1 MATVRP
7 TPPVAAPDA
16 RTPGRRRAAV
26 ASDRPR
32 LPKATPWPSR
42 RGEWPTHCPLCF
54 GALEPLP
61 GAGGYARHRS
71 ARCSA
76 QCVLTTRQYQPEELA
91 IRGARDVE
99 VAARHRARFVAR
111 WACHYASMRHVWP
124 ALTIERFIAVIACA
138 DVADLWSYR
147 MLRDDDLAA
156 VLLVLAGFMRVPE
169 VAGGDAVGAD
179 AAAGDVAC
187 AGAPFADAS
196 SAVTPSSGARFAD
209 APSTVTPSS
218 GARFADAPSV
228 VTPSSGARFAD
239 ASSTVTPSSGA
250 RFADA
255 PSAVTPSSG
264 ARCADTPSAAT
275 PSSVARCAD
284 APSPVAPSADT
295 PSPDTPPAVSR
306 GATALA
312 PTVRWVRFWFDASVR
327 DVGDLWTAGGDA
339 PRLFRVD
346 YREPVVTP
354 YPTGAQVLAWQPI
367 DGMRDAWVQCA
378 DAHEPAVGAAERAAF
393 ARFLAQPV
401 ARAVRA

>member
-16 RTPGRRRAAV
+16 RTPERRRAAV

-76 QCVLTTRQYQPEELA
+76 QCVLTTRQYQPDELA
-91 IRGARDVE
+91 IRGSRDVE

-169 VAGGDAVGAD
+169 VVGGDAVRAD
-179 AAAGDVAC
+179 TAAGDVAC
-187 AGAPFADAS
+187 A
-196 SAVTPSSGARFAD
+196 VARFAD
-209 APSTVTPSS
+209 TSS
-218 GARFADAPSV
+218 A
-228 VTPSSGARFAD
+228 
-239 ASSTVTPSSGA
+239 
-250 RFADA
+250 
-255 PSAVTPSSG
+255 
-264 ARCADTPSAAT
+264 
-275 PSSVARCAD
+275 
-284 APSPVAPSADT
+284 VAPSADT
-295 PSPDTPPAVSR
+295 PSADTPPAVSR
-306 GATALA
+306 SAAALA

-367 DGMRDAWVQCA
+367 DGMRDVWGQCA
-378 DAHEPAVGAAERAAF
+378 NAHEPAVGAAERAAF

>member
-16 RTPGRRRAAV
+16 RTPERRRAAV

-76 QCVLTTRQYQPEELA
+76 QCVLTTRQYQPDELA
-91 IRGARDVE
+91 IRGSRDVE

-169 VAGGDAVGAD
+169 VVGGDAVGAD
-179 AAAGDVAC
+179 TAAGDMAC
-187 AGAPFADAS
+187 A
-196 SAVTPSSGARFAD
+196 VARFAD
-209 APSTVTPSS
+209 TSS
-218 GARFADAPSV
+218 A
-228 VTPSSGARFAD
+228 
-239 ASSTVTPSSGA
+239 
-250 RFADA
+250 
-255 PSAVTPSSG
+255 
-264 ARCADTPSAAT
+264 
-275 PSSVARCAD
+275 
-284 APSPVAPSADT
+284 VAPSADT
-295 PSPDTPPAVSR
+295 PSADTPPAVSR
-306 GATALA
+306 SAAALA

-339 PRLFRVD
+339 PRVFRVD

-367 DGMRDAWVQCA
+367 DGMRDVWGQCA
-378 DAHEPAVGAAERAAF
+378 NAHEPAVGAAERAAF

>member
-16 RTPGRRRAAV
+16 RTPERRRAAV

-76 QCVLTTRQYQPEELA
+76 QCVLTTRQYQPDELA
-91 IRGARDVE
+91 IRGSSDVE
-99 VAARHRARFVAR
+99 VAARHRERFVAR

-169 VAGGDAVGAD
+169 VVGGDAVRAD
-179 AAAGDVAC
+179 TAAGDVAC
-187 AGAPFADAS
+187 A
-196 SAVTPSSGARFAD
+196 V
-209 APSTVTPSS
+209 
-218 GARFADAPSV
+218 
-228 VTPSSGARFAD
+228 ARFAD
-239 ASSTVTPSSGA
+239 ASSAVTPSSGA

-264 ARCADTPSAAT
+264 ARCADTSSA
-275 PSSVARCAD
+275 
-284 APSPVAPSADT
+284 VAPSADT
-295 PSPDTPPAVSR
+295 PSADTPPAVSR
-306 GATALA
+306 SAAALA

-367 DGMRDAWVQCA
+367 DGMRDVWGQCA
-378 DAHEPAVGAAERAAF
+378 NAHEPAVGAAERAAF

>member
-16 RTPGRRRAAV
+16 RTPERRRAAV

-76 QCVLTTRQYQPEELA
+76 QCVLTTRQYQPDELA
-91 IRGARDVE
+91 IRGSRDVE

-169 VAGGDAVGAD
+169 VVGGDAVRAD
-179 AAAGDVAC
+179 TAAGDVAC
-187 AGAPFADAS
+187 AVARFADAS
-196 SAVTPSSGARFAD
+196 SAVTSSA
-209 APSTVTPSS
+209 
-218 GARFADAPSV
+218 
-228 VTPSSGARFAD
+228 
-239 ASSTVTPSSGA
+239 
-250 RFADA
+250 
-255 PSAVTPSSG
+255 
-264 ARCADTPSAAT
+264 
-275 PSSVARCAD
+275 VARCAD
-284 APSPVAPSADT
+284 ASSAVAPSADT
-295 PSPDTPPAVSR
+295 PSADTPPAVAR
-306 GATALA
+306 GAAALA
-312 PTVRWVRFWFDASVR
+312 PTARWVRFWFDASVR

-393 ARFLAQPV
+393 ARFLAQP
-401 ARAVRA
+401 AACAVRA

>member
-7 TPPVAAPDA
+7 TPPVVAPDA
-16 RTPGRRRAAV
+16 HTPGRRRAAV

-76 QCVLTTRQYQPEELA
+76 QCVLTTRQYQPDELA
-91 IRGARDVE
+91 IRGSRDVE
-99 VAARHRARFVAR
+99 VAARHRERFVAR

-169 VAGGDAVGAD
+169 VVGGDAVGAD
-179 AAAGDVAC
+179 TAAGDMAC
-187 AGAPFADAS
+187 AVARFADAS
-196 SAVTPSSGARFAD
+196 SAVTPSSG
-209 APSTVTPSS
+209 S
-218 GARFADAPSV
+218 RFADAPSV
-228 VTPSSGARFAD
+228 VTPSSGARF
-239 ASSTVTPSSGA
+239 
-250 RFADA
+250 
-255 PSAVTPSSG
+255 
-264 ARCADTPSAAT
+264 
-275 PSSVARCAD
+275 AD

-306 GATALA
+306 SAAALA
-312 PTVRWVRFWFDASVR
+312 PTARWVRFWFDASVR

-367 DGMRDAWVQCA
+367 DGMRDVWVQRA

>member
-16 RTPGRRRAAV
+16 RTPERRRAAV

-76 QCVLTTRQYQPEELA
+76 QCVLTTRQYQPDELA
-91 IRGARDVE
+91 IRGSSDVE

-169 VAGGDAVGAD
+169 VVGGDAVRAD
-179 AAAGDVAC
+179 TAAGDVAC
-187 AGAPFADAS
+187 A
-196 SAVTPSSGARFAD
+196 V
-209 APSTVTPSS
+209 
-218 GARFADAPSV
+218 
-228 VTPSSGARFAD
+228 ARFAD
-239 ASSTVTPSSGA
+239 ASSA
-250 RFADA
+250 
-255 PSAVTPSSG
+255 
-264 ARCADTPSAAT
+264 
-275 PSSVARCAD
+275 
-284 APSPVAPSADT
+284 VAPSADT
-295 PSPDTPPAVSR
+295 PSADTPPAVSR
-306 GATALA
+306 SAAALA

-367 DGMRDAWVQCA
+367 DGMRDVWGQCA
-378 DAHEPAVGAAERAAF
+378 NAHEPAVGAAERAAF

>member
-16 RTPGRRRAAV
+16 RTPERRRAAV

-76 QCVLTTRQYQPEELA
+76 QCVLTTRQYQPDELA
-91 IRGARDVE
+91 IRGSSDVE
-99 VAARHRARFVAR
+99 VAARHRERFVAR

-169 VAGGDAVGAD
+169 VVGGDAVRAD
-179 AAAGDVAC
+179 TAAGDVAC
-187 AGAPFADAS
+187 AVARFADAS
-196 SAVTPSSGARFAD
+196 SAVTSSA
-209 APSTVTPSS
+209 
-218 GARFADAPSV
+218 
-228 VTPSSGARFAD
+228 
-239 ASSTVTPSSGA
+239 
-250 RFADA
+250 
-255 PSAVTPSSG
+255 
-264 ARCADTPSAAT
+264 
-275 PSSVARCAD
+275 VARCAD

-306 GATALA
+306 SAAALA
-312 PTVRWVRFWFDASVR
+312 PTARWVRFWFDASVR

-367 DGMRDAWVQCA
+367 DGMRDVWVQRA

>member
-16 RTPGRRRAAV
+16 RTPERRRAAV

-76 QCVLTTRQYQPEELA
+76 QCVLTTRQYQPDELA
-91 IRGARDVE
+91 IRGSRDVE
-99 VAARHRARFVAR
+99 DAARHRARFVAR

-169 VAGGDAVGAD
+169 VVGGDAVRAD
-179 AAAGDVAC
+179 TAAGDVAC
-187 AGAPFADAS
+187 AVARFADAS
-196 SAVTPSSGARFAD
+196 SAVTSSA
-209 APSTVTPSS
+209 
-218 GARFADAPSV
+218 
-228 VTPSSGARFAD
+228 
-239 ASSTVTPSSGA
+239 
-250 RFADA
+250 
-255 PSAVTPSSG
+255 
-264 ARCADTPSAAT
+264 
-275 PSSVARCAD
+275 VARCAD

-306 GATALA
+306 SAAALA

-367 DGMRDAWVQCA
+367 DGMRDVWGQCA
-378 DAHEPAVGAAERAAF
+378 NAHEPAVGAAERAAF

>member
-16 RTPGRRRAAV
+16 RTPERRRAAV

-76 QCVLTTRQYQPEELA
+76 QCVLTTRQYQPDELA
-91 IRGARDVE
+91 IRGSSDVE

-169 VAGGDAVGAD
+169 VVGGDAVRAD
-179 AAAGDVAC
+179 TAAGDVAC
-187 AGAPFADAS
+187 A
-196 SAVTPSSGARFAD
+196 V
-209 APSTVTPSS
+209 
-218 GARFADAPSV
+218 
-228 VTPSSGARFAD
+228 ARFAD
-239 ASSTVTPSSGA
+239 ASSA
-250 RFADA
+250 
-255 PSAVTPSSG
+255 
-264 ARCADTPSAAT
+264 
-275 PSSVARCAD
+275 
-284 APSPVAPSADT
+284 VAPSADT
-295 PSPDTPPAVSR
+295 PSADTPPAVSR
-306 GATALA
+306 SAAALA
-312 PTVRWVRFWFDASVR
+312 PTARWVRFWFDASVR

-367 DGMRDAWVQCA
+367 DGMRDVWGQCA
-378 DAHEPAVGAAERAAF
+378 NAHEPAVGAAERAAF

>member
-16 RTPGRRRAAV
+16 RTPERRRAAV

-76 QCVLTTRQYQPEELA
+76 QCVLTTRQYQPDELA
-91 IRGARDVE
+91 IRGSSDVE
-99 VAARHRARFVAR
+99 VAARHRERFVAR

-169 VAGGDAVGAD
+169 VVGGDAVRAD
-179 AAAGDVAC
+179 TAAGDVAC
-187 AGAPFADAS
+187 A
-196 SAVTPSSGARFAD
+196 VARFAD
-209 APSTVTPSS
+209 TSS
-218 GARFADAPSV
+218 A
-228 VTPSSGARFAD
+228 
-239 ASSTVTPSSGA
+239 
-250 RFADA
+250 
-255 PSAVTPSSG
+255 
-264 ARCADTPSAAT
+264 
-275 PSSVARCAD
+275 
-284 APSPVAPSADT
+284 VAPSADT
-295 PSPDTPPAVSR
+295 PSADTPPAVSR
-306 GATALA
+306 SAAALA

-367 DGMRDAWVQCA
+367 DGMRDVWGQCA
-378 DAHEPAVGAAERAAF
+378 NAHEPAVGAAERAAF

>member
-16 RTPGRRRAAV
+16 RTPERRRAAV

-76 QCVLTTRQYQPEELA
+76 QCVLTTRQYQPDELA
-91 IRGARDVE
+91 IRGSSDVE

-169 VAGGDAVGAD
+169 VVGGDAVRAD
-179 AAAGDVAC
+179 TAAGDVAC
-187 AGAPFADAS
+187 AVARFADAS
-196 SAVTPSSGARFAD
+196 SAVTSSA
-209 APSTVTPSS
+209 
-218 GARFADAPSV
+218 
-228 VTPSSGARFAD
+228 
-239 ASSTVTPSSGA
+239 
-250 RFADA
+250 
-255 PSAVTPSSG
+255 
-264 ARCADTPSAAT
+264 
-275 PSSVARCAD
+275 VARCAD

-306 GATALA
+306 SAAALA

-367 DGMRDAWVQCA
+367 DGMRDVWGQCA
-378 DAHEPAVGAAERAAF
+378 NAHEPAVGAAERAAF

>member
-16 RTPGRRRAAV
+16 RTPERRRAAV

-76 QCVLTTRQYQPEELA
+76 QCVLTTRQYQPDELA
-91 IRGARDVE
+91 IRGSSDVE
-99 VAARHRARFVAR
+99 VAARHRERFVAR

-169 VAGGDAVGAD
+169 VVGGDAVRAD
-179 AAAGDVAC
+179 TAAGDVAC
-187 AGAPFADAS
+187 AVARFADAS

-209 APSTVTPSS
+209 AS
-218 GARFADAPSV
+218 
-228 VTPSSGARFAD
+228 
-239 ASSTVTPSSGA
+239 
-250 RFADA
+250 
-255 PSAVTPSSG
+255 
-264 ARCADTPSAAT
+264 
-275 PSSVARCAD
+275 
-284 APSPVAPSADT
+284 SADT
-295 PSPDTPPAVSR
+295 PSLDTPPAAARS
-306 GATALA
+306 AAALA
-312 PTVRWVRFWFDASVR
+312 PTARWVRFWFDASVR
-327 DVGDLWTAGGDA
+327 DFGDLWTAGGDA

-367 DGMRDAWVQCA
+367 DGMRDVWVQCG

-401 ARAVRA
+401 ACAVRA

>member
-16 RTPGRRRAAV
+16 RTPERRRAAV

-76 QCVLTTRQYQPEELA
+76 QCVLTTRQYQPDELA
-91 IRGARDVE
+91 IRGSSDVE
-99 VAARHRARFVAR
+99 VAARHRERFVAR

-169 VAGGDAVGAD
+169 VVGGDAVRAD
-179 AAAGDVAC
+179 TAAGDVGC
-187 AGAPFADAS
+187 A
-196 SAVTPSSGARFAD
+196 VARFAD
-209 APSTVTPSS
+209 TSS
-218 GARFADAPSV
+218 A
-228 VTPSSGARFAD
+228 
-239 ASSTVTPSSGA
+239 
-250 RFADA
+250 
-255 PSAVTPSSG
+255 
-264 ARCADTPSAAT
+264 
-275 PSSVARCAD
+275 
-284 APSPVAPSADT
+284 VAPSADT
-295 PSPDTPPAVSR
+295 PSADTPPAVSR
-306 GATALA
+306 SAAALA

-367 DGMRDAWVQCA
+367 DGMRDVWGQCA
-378 DAHEPAVGAAERAAF
+378 NAHEPAVGAAERAAF

>member
-16 RTPGRRRAAV
+16 RTPERRRAAV

-76 QCVLTTRQYQPEELA
+76 QCVLTTRQYQPDELA
-91 IRGARDVE
+91 IRGSRDVE

-169 VAGGDAVGAD
+169 VVGGDAVRAD
-179 AAAGDVAC
+179 TAAGDVAC
-187 AGAPFADAS
+187 A
-196 SAVTPSSGARFAD
+196 VARFAD
-209 APSTVTPSS
+209 TSS
-218 GARFADAPSV
+218 A
-228 VTPSSGARFAD
+228 
-239 ASSTVTPSSGA
+239 
-250 RFADA
+250 
-255 PSAVTPSSG
+255 
-264 ARCADTPSAAT
+264 
-275 PSSVARCAD
+275 
-284 APSPVAPSADT
+284 VAPSADT
-295 PSPDTPPAVSR
+295 PSADTPPAVSR
-306 GATALA
+306 SAAALA

-367 DGMRDAWVQCA
+367 DGMRDVWVQCA

>member
-76 QCVLTTRQYQPEELA
+76 QCVLTTRQYQPDELA
-91 IRGARDVE
+91 IRGSSDVE
-99 VAARHRARFVAR
+99 VAARHRERFVAR

-169 VAGGDAVGAD
+169 VVGGDAVRAD
-179 AAAGDVAC
+179 TAAGDVAC
-187 AGAPFADAS
+187 A
-196 SAVTPSSGARFAD
+196 V
-209 APSTVTPSS
+209 
-218 GARFADAPSV
+218 
-228 VTPSSGARFAD
+228 ARFAD
-239 ASSTVTPSSGA
+239 ASSA
-250 RFADA
+250 
-255 PSAVTPSSG
+255 
-264 ARCADTPSAAT
+264 
-275 PSSVARCAD
+275 
-284 APSPVAPSADT
+284 VAPSADT
-295 PSPDTPPAVSR
+295 PSADTPPAVSR
-306 GATALA
+306 SAAALA

-367 DGMRDAWVQCA
+367 DGMRDVW
-378 DAHEPAVGAAERAAF
+378 GAMREC
-393 ARFLAQPV
+393 
-401 ARAVRA
+401 ARASGRRGRARGVRALSGATGRARGACMSARMLTDRP

>member
-16 RTPGRRRAAV
+16 RTPERRRAAV

-76 QCVLTTRQYQPEELA
+76 QCVLTTRQYQPDELA
-91 IRGARDVE
+91 IRGSRDVE

-169 VAGGDAVGAD
+169 VVGGDAVGAD
-179 AAAGDVAC
+179 TAAGDMAC
-187 AGAPFADAS
+187 A
-196 SAVTPSSGARFAD
+196 VARFAD
-209 APSTVTPSS
+209 TSS
-218 GARFADAPSV
+218 A
-228 VTPSSGARFAD
+228 
-239 ASSTVTPSSGA
+239 
-250 RFADA
+250 
-255 PSAVTPSSG
+255 
-264 ARCADTPSAAT
+264 
-275 PSSVARCAD
+275 
-284 APSPVAPSADT
+284 VAPSADT
-295 PSPDTPPAVSR
+295 PSADTPPAVSR
-306 GATALA
+306 SAAALA

-367 DGMRDAWVQCA
+367 DGMRDVWGQCA
-378 DAHEPAVGAAERAAF
+378 NAHEPAVGAAERAAF

>member
-16 RTPGRRRAAV
+16 RTPERRRAAV

-76 QCVLTTRQYQPEELA
+76 QCVLTTRQYQPDELA
-91 IRGARDVE
+91 IRGSSDVE
-99 VAARHRARFVAR
+99 VAARHRERFVAR

-169 VAGGDAVGAD
+169 VVGGDAVRAD
-179 AAAGDVAC
+179 TAAGDVAC
-187 AGAPFADAS
+187 A
-196 SAVTPSSGARFAD
+196 V
-209 APSTVTPSS
+209 
-218 GARFADAPSV
+218 
-228 VTPSSGARFAD
+228 
-239 ASSTVTPSSGA
+239 A

-255 PSAVTPSSG
+255 PSAV
-264 ARCADTPSAAT
+264 
-275 PSSVARCAD
+275 
-284 APSPVAPSADT
+284 APSADT
-295 PSPDTPPAVSR
+295 PSADTPPAVSR
-306 GATALA
+306 SAAALA

-367 DGMRDAWVQCA
+367 DGMRDVWGQCA
-378 DAHEPAVGAAERAAF
+378 NAHEPAVGAAERAAF